1 MKRLAGFWLLAAL
14 VVLLPLVFQDNYYV
28 TVVAVSAG
36 LHAILAVGLNL
47 LMGYAGQISL
57 GHAAFFG
64 MGAYASAILTTRFDW
79 DPWLAMV
86 AGIGL
91 TGVVAFLMARPI
103 LRLKGHY
110 LAMATLGLGI
120 IVHIVLVQGEELTGG
135 PDGLGGIPGLAIF
148 GWQVTKFM
156 IMAVWPDSIS
166 KIYRQ

>member
-110 LAMATLGLGI
+110 LAMATLGFGLIVYRLLLGSEI
-120 IVHIVLVQGEELTGG
+120 TGSSDGINGVPPWELL
-135 PDGLGGIPGLAIF
+135 PGI
-148 GWQVTKFM
+148 T
-156 IMAVWPDSIS
+156 IS
-166 KIYRQ
+166 GRRAFRVENWA